1 MKKIRVAVLFGGV
14 SSEHEVSLLSA
25 QNVIRALNP
34 EKYEIIKIG
43 IDKAG
48 KWQLHNHAEWLLNSA
63 DPAKIELTNASQEM
77 TISPS
82 NAKEILQGV
91 NSSQGVGN
99 IDVFFPILH
108 GGSGEDGSLQGLFE
122 MLHVPFVGPDV
133 RASAICFDKD
143 LAKRLLRAEGVLV
156 AEGITLLAHE
166 KYDTEDIAKKFG
178 FPLFIKPSRA
188 GSSVGVSKVKTISEL
203 KNAILEAFQHDD
215 KVLVEKAVVGREM
228 ECAVLGNRENL
239 RASFPAEVVP
249 SGGHEFYDYSAK
261 YLDENGAITEVPA
274 RISEAEKKTIQDT
287 ALVVAQ
293 ILGIEGMSR
302 VDGFLTAEGKW
313 IINEINTIPG
323 FTNISMYPKM
333 WEASGLSQEE
343 LVDELVR
350 LAIARQ
356 KRGMKKAG

>member
-43 IDKAG
+43 IEKTG
-48 KWQLHNHAEWLLNSA
+48 KWRLHNQAEWLLNSA
-63 DPAKIELTNASQEM
+63 DPAKITLANASREI
-77 TISPS
+77 TITSG
-82 NAKEILQGV
+82 NAKEMLQEMG
-91 NSSQGVGN
+91 SSQGVGE

-108 GGSGEDGSLQGLFE
+108 GGAGEDGSIQGLFE
-122 MLHVPFVGPDV
+122 MLNVPFVGPDV

-143 LAKRLLRAEGVLV
+143 LAKRLLKAEGILV
-156 AEGITLLAHE
+156 AEGMTLLAHE
-166 KYDTEDIAKKFG
+166 EYDAEDIEKIFG

-203 KNAILEAFQHDD
+203 HNAISEAFQHDD
-215 KVLVEKAVVGREM
+215 KVLVEKAVVGREI
-228 ECAVLGNRENL
+228 ECAVLGNRDSL
-239 RASFPAEVVP
+239 GASVPAEVIP

-287 ALVVAQ
+287 ALTVAR

-333 WEASGLSQEE
+333 WEASGMTQEE

-356 KRGMKKAG
+356 ERGMKKTR